1 VKKVLER
8 SVEKLDREREQREQ
22 RERDW
27 ATSKIDRLAK
37 LLEGKKLGGLEEG
50 KPSKHKTYR

>member
-1 VKKVLER
+1 MKKALER

-37 LLEGKKLGGLEEG
+37 LLEGKKLGGLEEV
-50 KPSKHKTYR
+50 KPSKNKTYR

>member
-1 VKKVLER
+1 MKKALER

-50 KPSKHKTYR
+50 KASKHKTYR